1 MEAPEPP
8 PSGVLRTCL
17 FVKEICVFGRVFS
30 PLQKHRLFSAGGGTG
45 LDVLLAL
52 SFLWL
57 QFLIPPYLGNVFM
70 MNTCYSFLP
79 IGLSEL
85 VSVCVW
91 LLPKDFLQKHESKYL
106 PSNCCWSCFR
116 LGRCS
121 QHWAALIIDLIFR
134 NAYSFF
140 FFFSTHANTLSIL
153 PLLIAHESWTWS
165 EERTV
170 FVQHKRTPVLG
181 VCVCVCFKSH
191 EAWIKSSSTIQTP
204 LALCSCSLTA
214 ENISSLTMQY
224 LKGTLP
230 RELFRSCRT
239 WDFCQCPL
247 KDWGPFSWSNPDK
260 PFAAWLLWLFAVCLP
275 AFVSQLYC
283 NHVIPTWLGT

>member
-1 MEAPEPP
+1 MLGFKPRLDWRQKPWSGLQWPLNPLSHTQGGMEAPEPP

-140 FFFSTHANTLSIL
+140 FFFPHMLIRCLS
-153 PLLIAHESWTWS
+153 
-165 EERTV
+165 
-170 FVQHKRTPVLG
+170 
-181 VCVCVCFKSH
+181 
-191 EAWIKSSSTIQTP
+191 
-204 LALCSCSLTA
+204 
-214 ENISSLTMQY
+214 
-224 LKGTLP
+224 
-230 RELFRSCRT
+230 
-239 WDFCQCPL
+239 
-247 KDWGPFSWSNPDK
+247 
-260 PFAAWLLWLFAVCLP
+260 CL
-275 AFVSQLYC
+275 S
-283 NHVIPTWLGT
+283 